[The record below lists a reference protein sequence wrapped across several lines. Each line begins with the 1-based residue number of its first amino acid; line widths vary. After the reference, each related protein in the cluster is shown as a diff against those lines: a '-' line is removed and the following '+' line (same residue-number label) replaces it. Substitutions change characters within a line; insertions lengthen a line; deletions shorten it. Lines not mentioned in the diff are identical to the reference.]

1 MERLQA
7 FYRKYYQPDNAMLIL
22 AGKLDQSKAL
32 ELIGKTFGKIVP
44 PKRDI
49 YPTYTAEPPQDGE
62 RTVTLRRVG
71 DVQQLMPAYHV
82 PAGFHPDGAP
92 LAVLA
97 EGMGSPPSGRLPKA
111 LVEATNAATAGASH
125 RHLK

>member
-71 DVQQLMPAYHV
+71 DVQQLMSAYHV
-82 PAGFHPDGAP
+82 PAGAHPDAAP

-97 EGMGSPPSGRLPKA
+97 EVIGSGPSGGLQTA
-111 LVEATNAATAGASH
+111 LGEPTKGASG
-125 RHLK
+125 

>member
-71 DVQQLMPAYHV
+71 DVQQLMSAYHV
-82 PAGFHPDGAP
+82 PAGVHPYAAP

-97 EGMGSPPSGRLPKA
+97 EGMGYARAGGQHKA
-111 LVEATNAATAGASH
+111 VG
-125 RHLK
+125 